1 MILILIIGQNNSRI
15 EYSGFIL
22 ATMNSKKLI
31 KKEQLIKAFNYFDVD
46 NNGSIDKNDIKN
58 ALLRNGKKIVN
69 EEEIEKI
76 IKEVDKNGKIIMSN
90 FLKLFGFEE

>member
-1 MILILIIGQNNSRI
+1 M
-15 EYSGFIL
+15 
-22 ATMNSKKLI
+22 ATMNSKKLL

-58 ALLRNGKKIVN
+58 ALLRNGKKIIN
-69 EEEIEKI
+69 EDEIEKI
-76 IKEVDKNGKIIMSN
+76 IKEVDKNGKITISN